1 MHQVASRL
9 TTKASTDREEGW
21 QDLNGQTGTGV
32 TRVVIDVVDAADVD
46 HVGPVTA
53 SLNDGKFLAR
63 WPTREPVTPRD
74 AMGRMNVWMRAYTIT
89 AYDAFGHVTDRI
101 DGPP

>member
-1 MHQVASRL
+1 M
-9 TTKASTDREEGW
+9 
-21 QDLNGQTGTGV
+21 
-32 TRVVIDVVDAADVD
+32 VIDVVDAADVD

-63 WPTREPVTPRD
+63 WPTREPVTRRD

-101 DGPP
+101 EGPS